1 MWQSSQSN
9 LSLDFTLWFILCLF
23 QRWSTRIRGRIIVTM
38 RWEAPPTLSLSLS
51 SDSSLRAL
59 SCSPTS
65 HEALFSIYRR
75 QKEQFPGYLFVFRD
89 QVHKNNLW
97 LDFDKDLWSWNFF
110 IPSPQQSKTHEMQF
124 GLVLLNRWQVT
135 AERNS
140 CIACLSKIIAINEI
154 QN

>member
-1 MWQSSQSN
+1 MTIFFSKIFSCGFHSLVYPLFIDDL
-9 LSLDFTLWFILCLF
+9 LSY
-23 QRWSTRIRGRIIVTM
+23 TRTYNCDNAVRG
-38 RWEAPPTLSLSLS
+38 PPTLSQSLF
-51 SDSSLRAL
+51 RFFAL

-140 CIACLSKIIAINEI
+140 CIACLGKISAIN
-154 QN
+154 